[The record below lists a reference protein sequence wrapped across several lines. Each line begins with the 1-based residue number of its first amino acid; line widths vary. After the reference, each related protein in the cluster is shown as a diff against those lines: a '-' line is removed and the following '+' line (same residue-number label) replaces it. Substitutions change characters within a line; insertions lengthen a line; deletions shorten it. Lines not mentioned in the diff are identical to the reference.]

1 MLVCCIFCCLC
12 VVFDWTGAT
21 RQQRRKKVGLP
32 KTATDAECEYAERR
46 QNLFI
51 SSTAT
56 EEECVAAEAK
66 VAAERAERARKER
79 DYEERE
85 KAWQK
90 EMDRRYWIDHEE
102 EMRLTGGLGYAERN
116 RRRKAEREEREE
128 GARALMATLYL
139 PPGTTIPEPPRFD
152 AARAMLVGLTGTATV
167 EEVLRR
173 EERQH
178 ICGRWDA
185 SDEAFRHARGELDRA
200 RATAAAASDAAAA
213 AREAMRKAKFD
224 AEWAEKTAKDE
235 REHQELMS
243 NIAAKTAKDKAQRQE
258 GRDWLEARAEA
269 RAAERDAATAKR
281 EATTQARKAERD
293 AYMAKRDEV
302 EAEARDAAAKERE
315 QQFAEQ
321 KAPVVQKVAATF
333 LVPEEQRL
341 GEYHSSHDGT
351 IYYKGERIDHGD
363 VGGLEVFGG
372 GYARNGDGTV
382 WFHGKV
388 VEGIN
393 ARYNSFHVAGNG
405 YALNEGV
412 IVYAG
417 KMVGL
422 TTAVSATGLDH
433 LGDGWSRT
441 RDNTYLFRGEV
452 VSTGAARGR
461 CPHFAEVDEAAV
473 KPVEGTEDN
482 DFLVPEE
489 QRLAGYHCVRGT
501 IYYKGGHLDHGAV
514 GGLEE
519 FGDGYAR
526 NGDGTVWFHG
536 KVVEGVNAQY
546 NSFHNAGNG
555 YALNRGVIV
564 YAGKMVGLTTGVMET
579 GLDHLGNGWSRTH
592 DNTYLFRGE
601 VVSTGAA
608 RTRCPHFAEVGEAAV
623 KPVEGTE
630 DNDFLVP
637 EEQRLGEYHW
647 GGIEG
652 TIYYKSEEIGQST
665 GFEDFG
671 DGYARNGEG
680 QVWFHG
686 KVMEGVNAQY
696 DRFANAGNGYAVCQG
711 VLYYAGK
718 EIAADRVRVHPTP
731 GREPLH
737 HLGDGWSRTWPPHHV
752 YFFRGQVVGIRGART
767 RCPHFVERD
776 FEQET
781 IEAVANN
788 PHTMQGRVL
797 F

>member
-1 MLVCCIFCCLC
+1 MPGSVRTILYAALLLDPQSLLSEGGLCSDDRFGSFACNSDEDCSPGICDLSTPSGNCASGCHAAAEGDPCFTDDECSRFRVSCECVYPEVVPPAASPTPPVNNPPPATPTTPTGGGVAPEDNPATPPLGPASNITGDDSTGMYVGIGVGATLLVCCIFCCLC

-85 KAWQK
+85 TAWQK

-422 TTAVSATGLDH
+422 TT
-433 LGDGWSRT
+433 
-441 RDNTYLFRGEV
+441 
-452 VSTGAARGR
+452 
-461 CPHFAEVDEAAV
+461 
-473 KPVEGTEDN
+473 
-482 DFLVPEE
+482 
-489 QRLAGYHCVRGT
+489 
-501 IYYKGGHLDHGAV
+501 
-514 GGLEE
+514 
-519 FGDGYAR
+519 
-526 NGDGTVWFHG
+526 
-536 KVVEGVNAQY
+536 
-546 NSFHNAGNG
+546 
-555 YALNRGVIV
+555 
-564 YAGKMVGLTTGVMET
+564 GVMET

-608 RTRCPHFAEVGEAAV
+608 RTRCPHFAEVDEAAV

-718 EIAADRVRVHPTP
+718 EIAADRV
-731 GREPLH
+731 
-737 HLGDGWSRTWPPHHV
+737 S
-752 YFFRGQVVGIRGART
+752 
-767 RCPHFVERD
+767 
-776 FEQET
+776 
-781 IEAVANN
+781 
-788 PHTMQGRVL
+788 
-797 F
+797 